1 MSNFVESLK
10 KGQSLSFEESKAL
23 FNELM
28 EGKYNENSIIEI
40 LESLVKK
47 GETKDELAGGIFV
60 LREKATK
67 VKAEQDTIDTCG
79 TGGDG
84 QNSLNISTAAAIVL
98 ASMGVKV
105 AKHGNK
111 AVSSNCGS
119 ADVLEAL
126 NININLKS
134 NEAEESIKK
143 FNFAFMFAPNYHS
156 AMKHVGPA
164 RKKMGKKTIFNLIG
178 PLSSP
183 AQVKRQVIG
192 VFDKKWMKPF
202 AEALK
207 ENGVIH
213 AFIVHS
219 EDGMDEISPFAK
231 TYVVELKD
239 TFIKEFVI
247 FSKVKKNFIDN
258 DYQLIFIPSMRTPK
272 NIINKAKE
280 FFDYNQI
287 IIQDIDKKAYLSSLE
302 LADHIV
308 GLRIALRSAEIV
320 QDDLRPSL
328 TQYRLN
334 MYKQTDEEVK
344 CGIRYHS
351 KMYKAVV
358 FKKLCHFLKLLKTG
372 MMHYGNYI

>member
-1 MSNFVESLK
+1 MTNLIDILK
-10 KGQSLSFEESKAL
+10 NGKNLSFDESKTL

-28 EGKYNENSIIEI
+28 EGKYNDSAIIEI
-40 LESLVKK
+40 LESLSKK

-67 VKAEQDTIDTCG
+67 VDADQNTIDTCG

-98 ASMGVKV
+98 ASLGVKV

-126 NININLKS
+126 KININLKP

-156 AMKHVGPA
+156 AMKYVGPA

-183 AQVKRQVIG
+183 AQIKRQVVG
-192 VFDKKWMKPF
+192 VFHKKWMKPF

-207 ENGVIH
+207 DNGVIH
-213 AFIVHS
+213 AYIVHS
-219 EDGMDEISPFAK
+219 DDGMDEISPFAK
-231 TYVVELKD
+231 TSVVEIKD
-239 TFIKEFVI
+239 KKIKEFIIDPKTLGINCKHKESLKGKNAEYNSEKIIEI
-247 FSKVKKNFIDN
+247 FKGKKNEFSQSVALN
-258 DYQLIFIPSMRTPK
+258 VAAGLIVSG
-272 NIINKAKE
+272 KE
-280 FFDYNQI
+280 TDFKMAFEIATKHLNSGNVFQHLTK
-287 IIQDIDKKAYLSSLE
+287 IQSY
-302 LADHIV
+302 
-308 GLRIALRSAEIV
+308 
-320 QDDLRPSL
+320 
-328 TQYRLN
+328 
-334 MYKQTDEEVK
+334 
-344 CGIRYHS
+344 
-351 KMYKAVV
+351 
-358 FKKLCHFLKLLKTG
+358 
-372 MMHYGNYI
+372 

>member
-1 MSNFVESLK
+1 MTNLIDILK
-10 KGQSLSFEESKAL
+10 NGKNLSFDESKTL

-28 EGKYNENSIIEI
+28 EGKYNDSAIIEI
-40 LESLVKK
+40 LESLSKK

-67 VKAEQDTIDTCG
+67 VDADQNTIDTCG

-98 ASMGVKV
+98 ASLGVKV

-126 NININLKS
+126 KININLKP

-156 AMKHVGPA
+156 AMKYVGPA

-183 AQVKRQVIG
+183 AQIKRQVVG
-192 VFDKKWMKPF
+192 VFHKKWMKPF

-207 ENGVIH
+207 DNGVIH
-213 AFIVHS
+213 AYIVHS
-219 EDGMDEISPFAK
+219 DDGMDEISPFAK
-231 TYVVELKD
+231 TSVVELKD
-239 TFIKEFVI
+239 KKIKEFIIDPKTLGINCKDKESLKGKNAEYNSEKIIEI
-247 FSKVKKNFIDN
+247 FKGKKNEFSQSVALN
-258 DYQLIFIPSMRTPK
+258 VAAGLIVSG
-272 NIINKAKE
+272 KE
-280 FFDYNQI
+280 TDFKTAFEIATKHLNSGNVFQHLTK
-287 IIQDIDKKAYLSSLE
+287 IQSY
-302 LADHIV
+302 
-308 GLRIALRSAEIV
+308 
-320 QDDLRPSL
+320 
-328 TQYRLN
+328 
-334 MYKQTDEEVK
+334 
-344 CGIRYHS
+344 
-351 KMYKAVV
+351 
-358 FKKLCHFLKLLKTG
+358 
-372 MMHYGNYI
+372 

>member
-1 MSNFVESLK
+1 MTEIIENLQ
-10 KGQSLSFEESKAL
+10 KGQSLSFEESKSL
-23 FNELM
+23 FSDLM
-28 EGKYNENSIIEI
+28 EGKYEEGKIIEI
-40 LESLVKK
+40 LEAFIKK

-60 LREKATK
+60 LREKANK
-67 VKAEQDTIDTCG
+67 VKAGPETIDTCG

-126 NININLKS
+126 KININLKP
-134 NEAEESIKK
+134 NEAEENIKK

-207 ENGVIH
+207 ENEVEH
-213 AFIVHS
+213 AYVVHS
-219 EDGMDEISPFAK
+219 DDGMDEISPFAK
-231 TYVVELKD
+231 TNIVELKD
-239 TFIKEFVI
+239 GEINEFTIDPKELGLN
-247 FSKVKKNFIDN
+247 SGNKENLKGKN
-258 DYQLIFIPSMRTPK
+258 
-272 NIINKAKE
+272 AE
-280 FFDYNQI
+280 YN
-287 IIQDIDKKAYLSSLE
+287 
-302 LADHIV
+302 
-308 GLRIALRSAEIV
+308 AEKTV
-320 QDDLRPSL
+320 SYTHL
-328 TQYRLN
+328 TLPTNR
-334 MYKQTDEEVK
+334 EV
-344 CGIRYHS
+344 
-351 KMYKAVV
+351 
-358 FKKLCHFLKLLKTG
+358 
-372 MMHYGNYI
+372 

>member
-1 MSNFVESLK
+1 MTNLIDILK
-10 KGQSLSFEESKAL
+10 NGKNLSFDESKTL

-28 EGKYNENSIIEI
+28 EGKYNDSAIIEI
-40 LESLVKK
+40 LESLSKK

-67 VKAEQDTIDTCG
+67 VDADQNTVDTCG

-98 ASMGVKV
+98 ASLGVKV

-126 NININLKS
+126 KININLKP

-156 AMKHVGPA
+156 AMKYVGPA

-183 AQVKRQVIG
+183 AQIKRQVVG
-192 VFDKKWMKPF
+192 VFHKKWMKPF

-207 ENGVIH
+207 DNGVIH
-213 AFIVHS
+213 AYIVHS
-219 EDGMDEISPFAK
+219 DDGMDEISPFAK
-231 TYVVELKD
+231 TSVVELKD
-239 TFIKEFVI
+239 KKIKEFIIDPKTLGINCKDKESLKGKNAEYNSEKITEI
-247 FSKVKKNFIDN
+247 FKGKKNEFSQSVALN
-258 DYQLIFIPSMRTPK
+258 VAAGLIVSG
-272 NIINKAKE
+272 KE
-280 FFDYNQI
+280 TDFKTAFEIATKHLNSGNVFQHLTK
-287 IIQDIDKKAYLSSLE
+287 IQSY
-302 LADHIV
+302 
-308 GLRIALRSAEIV
+308 
-320 QDDLRPSL
+320 
-328 TQYRLN
+328 
-334 MYKQTDEEVK
+334 
-344 CGIRYHS
+344 
-351 KMYKAVV
+351 
-358 FKKLCHFLKLLKTG
+358 
-372 MMHYGNYI
+372 

>member
-1 MSNFVESLK
+1 MTNLIDILK
-10 KGQSLSFEESKAL
+10 NGKNLSFDESKTL

-28 EGKYNENSIIEI
+28 EGKYNDSAIIEI
-40 LESLVKK
+40 LESLSKK

-67 VKAEQDTIDTCG
+67 VEADQNTIDTCG

-98 ASMGVKV
+98 ASLGVKV

-126 NININLKS
+126 KININLKP

-156 AMKHVGPA
+156 AMKYVGPA

-183 AQVKRQVIG
+183 AQIKRQVVG
-192 VFDKKWMKPF
+192 VFHKKWMKPF

-207 ENGVIH
+207 DNGVIH
-213 AFIVHS
+213 AYIVHS
-219 EDGMDEISPFAK
+219 DDGMDEISPFAK
-231 TYVVELKD
+231 TSVVELKD
-239 TFIKEFVI
+239 KKIKEFIIDPKTLGINSKDKESLKGKNAEYNSEKIIEI
-247 FSKVKKNFIDN
+247 FKGKKNEFSQSVALN
-258 DYQLIFIPSMRTPK
+258 VAAGLIVSG
-272 NIINKAKE
+272 KE
-280 FFDYNQI
+280 TDFKTAFEIATKYLNSGNVFQHLTK
-287 IIQDIDKKAYLSSLE
+287 IQSY
-302 LADHIV
+302 
-308 GLRIALRSAEIV
+308 
-320 QDDLRPSL
+320 
-328 TQYRLN
+328 
-334 MYKQTDEEVK
+334 
-344 CGIRYHS
+344 
-351 KMYKAVV
+351 
-358 FKKLCHFLKLLKTG
+358 
-372 MMHYGNYI
+372 